1 MNGKPLNETMFLSQ
15 EELDE
20 LATKANDAMKQT
32 AEGMAKS
39 AASDARN
46 NAPRHEPPVKEPD
59 ESLDFVESCG
69 ECSGGLLDFFPDYWP

>member
-32 AEGMAKS
+32 AGKLAKS
-39 AASDARN
+39 AAADARN
-46 NAPRHEPPVKEPD
+46 RAPRHVPPVEEPD
-59 ESLDFVESCG
+59 EWYCV
-69 ECSGGLLDFFPDYWP
+69 ECSGSCMMI